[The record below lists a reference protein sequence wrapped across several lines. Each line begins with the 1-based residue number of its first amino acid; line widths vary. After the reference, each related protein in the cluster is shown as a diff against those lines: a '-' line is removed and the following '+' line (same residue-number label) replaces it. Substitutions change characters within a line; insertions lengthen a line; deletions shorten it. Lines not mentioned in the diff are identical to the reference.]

1 VTLDKDRK
9 RIIRRRM
16 QKTGESY
23 TTARAHVIS
32 KAKVHH
38 AAAPAVDHASLAG
51 MSDGKIAAN
60 TGRTWR
66 EWVLVLDSD
75 NAAAMPHRNIAAL
88 VRTKHGVND
97 WWAQTVTVGY
107 ERIKG
112 LREIG
117 QRRSGEYE
125 INKSK
130 TFRVPV
136 DTLFDAWAD
145 GARRRR
151 WLDGVDPKVRTATK
165 PKSMRLQWPDGTVV
179 VVGFTAKGAAK
190 SSAAIAHTKL
200 PDRAASTNMKKYW
213 TERFEALTALVA
225 PDS

>member
-1 VTLDKDRK
+1 MTLDKDRK

-23 TTARAHVIS
+23 TTARVHVLS
-32 KAKVHH
+32 QPTPHPPPAVNH
-38 AAAPAVDHASLAG
+38 AALAG
-51 MSDGKIAAN
+51 MSDAKVAAK

-66 EWVLVLDSD
+66 EWVSLLDAD
-75 NAAAMPHRNIAAL
+75 GAAAMRHRDIAAL
-88 VRTKHGVND
+88 VRSRHGVGD

-125 INKSK
+125 AGKTK
-130 TFRVPV
+130 TFGVPV
-136 DTLFDAWAD
+136 GVLFDAWAIR
-145 GARRRR
+145 AKRRR

-165 PKSMRLQWPDGTVV
+165 PKSIRLQWPDGTIV
-179 VVGFTAKGAAK
+179 VVGFTAKGRAR
-190 SSAAIAHTKL
+190 STMAIQHTKL
-200 PDRAASTNMKKYW
+200 PDRSAADQMKRYW
-213 TERFEALTALVA
+213 TERVGALDELLA
-225 PDS
+225 SGS